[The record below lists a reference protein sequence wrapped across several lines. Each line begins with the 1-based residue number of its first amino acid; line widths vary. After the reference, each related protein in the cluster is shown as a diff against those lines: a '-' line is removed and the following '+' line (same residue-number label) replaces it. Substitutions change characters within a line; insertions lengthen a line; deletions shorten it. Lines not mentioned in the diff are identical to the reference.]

1 MDKVKYFWKGL
12 TKRGKIIVGALAIIV
27 CMILYGII
35 F

>member
-1 MDKVKYFWKGL
+1 MDKIKDFWKSL
-12 TKRGKIIVGALAIIV
+12 TKRGKILVGALAIIV